1 MTTKTREQKL
11 VEAQKIK
18 AALAE
23 LLQSRVPMNQDEFEK
38 ACEFYAQ
45 AVIMVARL
53 S

>member
-11 VEAQKIK
+11 TDAKKIK
-18 AALAE
+18 TALAE
-23 LLQSRVPMNQDEFEK
+23 LLKMNAPMNQDEFEK
-38 ACEFYAQ
+38 ACELYAQ

>member
-1 MTTKTREQKL
+1 MTTKTKEQRLNDAK
-11 VEAQKIK
+11 KIK

-23 LLQSRVPMNQDEFEK
+23 LLQMDMPMNQDEFEK
-38 ACEFYAQ
+38 ACDLYAQ

>member
-1 MTTKTREQKL
+1 MTTKTKEQRL
-11 VEAQKIK
+11 NDALKIK

-23 LLQSRVPMNQDEFEK
+23 LLQMDVPMNQDEFVK
-38 ACEFYAQ
+38 ACDLYAQ